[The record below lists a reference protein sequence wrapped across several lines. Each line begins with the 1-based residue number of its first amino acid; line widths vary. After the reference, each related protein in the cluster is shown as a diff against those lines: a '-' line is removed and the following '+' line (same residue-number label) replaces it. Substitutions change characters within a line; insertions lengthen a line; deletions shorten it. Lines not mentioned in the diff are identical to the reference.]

1 MSTRFRIARQADKI
15 PRGAR
20 NDKLRGADAMTDRR
34 SHLDGVAI
42 GLMLACCILWG
53 LQQVVVKATLPA
65 LPPFVQGATRSAIAA
80 VLLWAWSFA
89 RGIPLFRRDGTLV
102 PGLAAGALFGFEFIC
117 IYGALTLTDASR
129 VSVFLYMAPFVVA
142 LGLPRFVPA
151 ERLSPV
157 QMLGLACAFAA
168 LAFAF
173 QEGFTSPKHTQWLG
187 DALAI
192 MAALLWG
199 ATTLVVRATRL
210 ASASPEK
217 TLFYQLAVSTAV
229 ILAASLVAGERW
241 LGAAVPLWAWGSLVF
256 QAVMVAFA
264 SYLAWF
270 WLLRHYPA
278 TRLSAF
284 SFLTPMFGLVFAAL
298 ALGESISPRLVIALV
313 FIAIGIGLVNRKV
326 SLPKLAV
333 NE

>member
-1 MSTRFRIARQADKI
+1 
-15 PRGAR
+15 
-20 NDKLRGADAMTDRR
+20 MTERR
-34 SHLDGVAI
+34 SHLDGVAV

-53 LQQVVVKATLPA
+53 LQQVVVKATLPV
-65 LPPFVQGATRSAIAA
+65 LPPFVQGATRSAVAA
-80 VLLWAWSFA
+80 AMLWAWSFM

-102 PGLAAGALFGFEFIC
+102 PGLVAGALFGAEFVC

-129 VSVFLYMAPFVVA
+129 VSVFIYMAPFVVA
-142 LGLPRFVPA
+142 LALPRFVPA
-151 ERLSPV
+151 ERLSPM
-157 QMLGLACAFAA
+157 QMFGMGCAFAA

-173 QEGFTSPKHTQWLG
+173 QEGFTSPKHSQWLG
-187 DALAI
+187 DALALL
-192 MAALLWG
+192 AALLWG
-199 ATTLVVRATRL
+199 ATTLVVRVTRL

-217 TLFYQLAVSTAV
+217 TLFYQLAVSTV
-229 ILAASLVAGERW
+229 VLLAASLAAGERW
-241 LGAAVPLWAWGSLVF
+241 PDTALPPWAWGSLFF
-256 QAVMVAFA
+256 QAVVVAFA

-284 SFLTPMFGLVFAAL
+284 SFLTPIFGLVFAAL
-298 ALGESISPRLVIALV
+298 ALGESISPRLVIALA
-313 FIAIGIGLVNRKV
+313 FIAIGIGLVNRKL

>member
-1 MSTRFRIARQADKI
+1 
-15 PRGAR
+15 
-20 NDKLRGADAMTDRR
+20 MTERR
-34 SHLDGVAI
+34 SHLDGVAV

-53 LQQVVVKATLPA
+53 LQQVVVKATLPV
-65 LPPFVQGATRSAIAA
+65 LPPFVQGAARSAVAA
-80 VLLWAWSFA
+80 AMLWAWSFT

-102 PGLAAGALFGFEFIC
+102 PGLVAGALFGAEFVC

-129 VSVFLYMAPFVVA
+129 VSVFIYMAPFVVA
-142 LGLPRFVPA
+142 LALPRFVPA
-151 ERLSPV
+151 ERLSPM
-157 QMLGLACAFAA
+157 QMFGMGCAFAA

-173 QEGFTSPKHTQWLG
+173 QEGFTSPKHSQWLG
-187 DALAI
+187 DALALL
-192 MAALLWG
+192 AALLWG
-199 ATTLVVRATRL
+199 ATTLVVRVTRL

-217 TLFYQLAVSTAV
+217 TLFYQLAVSTV
-229 ILAASLVAGERW
+229 VLLAASLAAGERW
-241 LGAAVPLWAWGSLVF
+241 PDTALPSWAWGSLFF
-256 QAVMVAFA
+256 QAVVVAFA

-284 SFLTPMFGLVFAAL
+284 SFLTPIFGLVFAAL
-298 ALGESISPRLVIALV
+298 ALGESISPRLVIALA
-313 FIAIGIGLVNRKV
+313 FIAIGIGLVNRKL

>member
-1 MSTRFRIARQADKI
+1 MTARR
-15 PRGAR
+15 P
-20 NDKLRGADAMTDRR
+20 
-34 SHLDGVAI
+34 HLDAIAI

-53 LQQVVVKATLPA
+53 LQQVVVKATLPL
-65 LPPFVQGATRSAIAA
+65 LPPFVQGAARSAIATM
-80 VLLWAWSFA
+80 LLWAWSFA
-89 RGIPLFRRDGTLV
+89 RGIPLFWRDGTLV
-102 PGLAAGALFGFEFIC
+102 AGLVAGTLFGLEFIC

-129 VSVFLYMAPFVVA
+129 VSVFIYMAPFVIA

-151 ERLSPV
+151 ERLSPM
-157 QMLGLACAFAA
+157 QMFGLACAFAA

-173 QEGFTSPKHTQWLG
+173 QEGFTSTRRTQLLG

-229 ILAASLVAGERW
+229 LQVASLVAGEGW
-241 LGAAVPLWAWGSLVF
+241 PSATLPLWAWGSLAF
-256 QAVMVAFA
+256 QAVVVAFA

-284 SFLTPMFGLVFAAL
+284 SFLTPMFGLVFAAI
-298 ALGESISPRLVIALV
+298 ALGESISFRLMVALV
-313 FIAIGIGLVNRKV
+313 FVAIGIWLVNRK
-326 SLPKLAV
+326 SAV
-333 NE
+333 PAL

>member
-1 MSTRFRIARQADKI
+1 
-15 PRGAR
+15 
-20 NDKLRGADAMTDRR
+20 MTDRHA
-34 SHLDGVAI
+34 HLDGVAI

-53 LQQVVVKATLPA
+53 LQQVVVKVTLPV
-65 LPPFVQGATRSAIAA
+65 LPPFVQGAARSAIAA
-80 VLLWAWSFA
+80 LLLWAWSFS
-89 RGIPLFRRDGTLV
+89 RGIPLFRRDGTLI
-102 PGLAAGALFGFEFIC
+102 PGLAAGALFGLEFIC

-129 VSVFLYMAPFVVA
+129 VSVFIYMAPFVVA

-151 ERLSPV
+151 ERLSPM
-157 QMLGLACAFAA
+157 QMFGLACAFAA

-173 QEGFTSPKHTQWLG
+173 QEGFTSPRRTQWLG

-192 MAALLWG
+192 LAAMLWG

-210 ASASPEK
+210 SSTSPEK
-217 TLFYQLAVSTAV
+217 TLFYQLAVSTLV
-229 ILAASLVAGERW
+229 IYVASLVAGEQW
-241 LGAAVPLWAWGSLVF
+241 PNTTLPPWAWGSLVF
-256 QAVMVAFA
+256 QSVVVAFA

-284 SFLTPMFGLVFAAL
+284 SFLTPMFGLVFAAI
-298 ALGESISPRLVIALV
+298 ALGESISLRLVLALG
-313 FIAIGIGLVNRKV
+313 FIAIGIWLVNRKV
-326 SLPKLAV
+326 SLSKLAV

>member
-1 MSTRFRIARQADKI
+1 
-15 PRGAR
+15 
-20 NDKLRGADAMTDRR
+20 MTDRR
-34 SHLDGVAI
+34 PHLDGIAI

-53 LQQVVVKATLPA
+53 LQQVVVKVTLAA
-65 LPPFVQGATRSAIAA
+65 LPPFVQGAARSAIAA
-80 VLLWAWSFA
+80 LLLWAWSFA

-102 PGLAAGALFGFEFIC
+102 PGLAAGALFGLEFIC
-117 IYGALTLTDASR
+117 IYGALTLSDASR
-129 VSVFLYMAPFVVA
+129 VSVFIYMAPFVVA

-151 ERLSPV
+151 ERMAPM
-157 QMLGLACAFAA
+157 QMFGLACAFAA

-173 QEGFTSPKHTQWLG
+173 QEGFMSPRRTQWLG

-192 MAALLWG
+192 MAAMLWG
-199 ATTLVVRATRL
+199 ATTLMVRATRL
-210 ASASPEK
+210 TSTSPEK

-229 ILAASLVAGERW
+229 IYLASLAAGEQW
-241 LGAAVPLWAWGSLVF
+241 PSTPVPLWAWGSLVF
-256 QAVMVAFA
+256 QSVVVAFA

-284 SFLTPMFGLVFAAL
+284 SFLTPMFGLVFAAIT
-298 ALGESISPRLVIALV
+298 LGETISLRLLIALV
-313 FIAIGIGLVNRKV
+313 FIAIGIWLVNRKV
-326 SLPKLAV
+326 SMPKLAV

>member
-1 MSTRFRIARQADKI
+1 
-15 PRGAR
+15 
-20 NDKLRGADAMTDRR
+20 MTDRR
-34 SHLDGVAI
+34 PHLDGIAI

-53 LQQVVVKATLPA
+53 LQQVVVKATLPV
-65 LPPFVQGATRSAIAA
+65 LPPFVQGAARSAIAA
-80 VLLWAWSFA
+80 VLLWVWSAA
-89 RGIPLFRRDGTLV
+89 RGIALFKRDGTLIA
-102 PGLAAGALFGFEFIC
+102 GLAAGTLFGLEFIC

-129 VSVFLYMAPFVVA
+129 VSVFIYMAPFVVA

-151 ERLSPV
+151 ERLSSM
-157 QMLGLACAFAA
+157 QMFGLACAFAA

-173 QEGFTSPKHTQWLG
+173 QEGFTSPRRTQWLG

-210 ASASPEK
+210 TSTSPEK
-217 TLFYQLAVSTAV
+217 TLFYQLAVSTVV
-229 ILAASLVAGERW
+229 IHAASLIAGEHW
-241 LGAAVPLWAWGSLVF
+241 PGTALPLWAWGSLVF
-256 QAVMVAFA
+256 QSVVVAFA

-284 SFLTPMFGLVFAAL
+284 SFFTPMFGLVFAAL
-298 ALGESISPRLVIALV
+298 ALGEAISLRLTVALV
-313 FIAIGIGLVNRKV
+313 FIAIGIWLVNRKATI
-326 SLPKLAV
+326 PAEQTG
-333 NE
+333 NI

>member
-1 MSTRFRIARQADKI
+1 
-15 PRGAR
+15 
-20 NDKLRGADAMTDRR
+20 MTDRR
-34 SHLDGVAI
+34 SHLDAIAI

-53 LQQVVVKATLPA
+53 AQQVVIKITLPV
-65 LPPFVQGATRSAIAA
+65 LPAFVQGAARSAIAT
-80 VLLWAWSFA
+80 LMLWAWSA
-89 RGIPLFRRDGTLV
+89 SRGITLFKRDGTLAA
-102 PGLAAGALFGFEFIC
+102 GLAAGTLFGLEFVC

-129 VSVFLYMAPFVVA
+129 VSVFIYMAPFVVA
-142 LGLPRFVPA
+142 IGLPRFVPA
-151 ERLSPV
+151 ERLSPM
-157 QMLGLACAFAA
+157 QLFGLACAFAA

-173 QEGFTSPKHTQWLG
+173 QEGFTAPMRTQWLG

-229 ILAASLVAGERW
+229 IFAASLITGEQWPR
-241 LGAAVPLWAWGSLVF
+241 AAVPPWAWGSLVF
-256 QAVMVAFA
+256 QSLVVAFA

-284 SFLTPMFGLVFAAL
+284 SFLTPMFGLLFAAL
-298 ALGESISPRLVIALV
+298 ALGESISMRLMIALV
-313 FIAIGIGLVNRKV
+313 FVAIGIWLVNRKV
-326 SLPKLAV
+326 SMPKRAV
-333 NE
+333 NG

>member
-1 MSTRFRIARQADKI
+1 
-15 PRGAR
+15 
-20 NDKLRGADAMTDRR
+20 MTDRR
-34 SHLDGVAI
+34 SHLDGIAI

-53 LQQVVVKATLPA
+53 LQQVVVKVTLPV
-65 LPPFVQGATRSAIAA
+65 LPPFVQGAARSAIAA
-80 VLLWAWSFA
+80 LLLWAWSFA

-102 PGLAAGALFGFEFIC
+102 PGLAAGALFGLEFIC

-129 VSVFLYMAPFVVA
+129 VSVFIYMAPFVVA

-151 ERLSPV
+151 ERMSPM
-157 QMLGLACAFAA
+157 QMFGLACAFAA

-173 QEGFTSPKHTQWLG
+173 QEGFMSSRRTQWLG

-192 MAALLWG
+192 MAAMLWG

-210 ASASPEK
+210 TSTSPEK
-217 TLFYQLAVSTAV
+217 TLFYQLAVSTLV
-229 ILAASLVAGERW
+229 IYVASLVAGEHW
-241 LGAAVPLWAWGSLVF
+241 PSMAVPLWGWGSLVF
-256 QAVMVAFA
+256 QSVVVAFA

-284 SFLTPMFGLVFAAL
+284 SFLTPMFGLVFAAI
-298 ALGESISPRLVIALV
+298 ALGEAISLRLVIALV
-313 FIAIGIGLVNRKV
+313 FIAIGIWLVNRKV
-326 SLPKLAV
+326 SMPKLAV